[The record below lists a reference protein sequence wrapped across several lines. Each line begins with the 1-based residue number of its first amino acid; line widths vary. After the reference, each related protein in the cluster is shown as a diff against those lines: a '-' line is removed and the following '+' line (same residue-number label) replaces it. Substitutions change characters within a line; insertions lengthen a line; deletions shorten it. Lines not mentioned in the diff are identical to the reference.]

1 MHFTFDLVVFWCYT
15 FMYVFAIGGS
25 FYVFFLYFQFARN
38 FLIILNSNR
47 FYFFMYIAAL
57 SGVISRRQIKIRQT
71 QKRHKPDCL
80 TVKII
85 IYAHCFTRFWVTF
98 AQGSLKFNNFIL
110 NLNKNYSKE
119 RWPLTGDFYS
129 LLSDFLLLLQWA
141 KIIRLIVC
149 VDSVLTKFE

>member
-47 FYFFMYIAAL
+47 FYFFMYIAAF
-57 SGVISRRQIKIRQT
+57 SGGIPWRQIKIRQT

-80 TVKII
+80 TVKIV

-98 AQGSLKFNNFIL
+98 AQGSNSI
-110 NLNKNYSKE
+110 
-119 RWPLTGDFYS
+119 
-129 LLSDFLLLLQWA
+129 LSDSQIFWANFDTPFLCRFGFDEIWIKVTQKRPLNPWPA
-141 KIIRLIVC
+141 IF
-149 VDSVLTKFE
+149 THY